1 MSEDFGTT
9 RGGPKAPVDAPP
21 RRPAGSVRRTSTIDS
36 MRPDGLDGDVQ
47 VVARARDLLTTI
59 EGEARVLAADGYDA
73 VISPDRRLL
82 RIDHPDA
89 RLAELQDVSTAS
101 GFRARAIAAVP
112 DEAERSTLLNLLLDD
127 LTGANLVAGYAM
139 QRHPSWT
146 TRTIPVEHFD
156 AVTDLCAGWARGA
169 TILDAVEADGM
180 VPTPTT
186 APVALAPDAD
196 DPLGVARPAGAPT
209 GLDAAGRAGSTWWPT
224 ATDSASTSTSVT
236 AYVDREGVEG
246 AVHEYSVW
254 GRFDPSSHTIVEL
267 DAAAH
272 VLPWVECP
280 QALGSAS
287 RLVGATVDELRAV
300 VRADFVG
307 TSTCTHLNDTLRG
320 LADLPALAATLTSE
334 GRAWR

>member
-1 MSEDFGTT
+1 
-9 RGGPKAPVDAPP
+9 VDAPP

-36 MRPDGLDGDVQ
+36 IRPAGLEGDVQ
-47 VVARARDLLTTI
+47 VVARARDLRTTLD
-59 EGEARVLAADGYDA
+59 GEALVLAADGYDA
-73 VISPDRRLL
+73 VISPDRHLL
-82 RIDHPDA
+82 HIDHPDA
-89 RLAELQDVSTAS
+89 RLAGLQGVSTAS
-101 GFRARAIAAVP
+101 GFRARAVAAVP

-146 TRTIPVEHFD
+146 TRTIPVEHFE
-156 AVTDLCAGWARGA
+156 AATDLCAGWASGA
-169 TILDAVEADGM
+169 TILDAVEADGL

-186 APVALAPDAD
+186 APVAREPATG
-196 DPLGVARPAGAPT
+196 DPLAWHDRPALPPGSMRRARR
-209 GLDAAGRAGSTWWPT
+209 LDVV
-224 ATDSASTSTSVT
+224 TDGDGEGVRFDVHFRDS
-236 AYVDREGVEG
+236 YVDREGVEG

-254 GRFDPSSHTIVEL
+254 GRFDPPTHTIVAL
-267 DAAAH
+267 DAFAH

-287 RLVGATVDELRAV
+287 RLVGMPVDELRAV

-320 LADLPALAATLTSE
+320 LADLPALAATL
-334 GRAWR
+334 RF